1 MYKPSLLCFWKISGV
16 RLDFIIA
23 SSSMM
28 REQTCRMHDQD
39 HGISVWFNDSILT
52 EDLSTNN
59 GEIPMGYID
68 G

>member
-1 MYKPSLLCFWKISGV
+1 
-16 RLDFIIA
+16 
-23 SSSMM
+23 
-28 REQTCRMHDQD
+28 MHDQD